1 MPSTF
6 DVNAFTRFAVEDPTA
21 ESAVRQLCSLITEVL
36 VPRTASVLSGDDGYY
51 ADTEN
56 IAALIHSTGLNI
68 RYLGAIASNVKGEI
82 ALELVEREMVARAAK
97 HILRDLMSDDVLC
110 GAGAF
115 TATVFLNSVLGD
127 TRKKEILL
135 SGKGKKSKK
144 VPSIVSQRILKK
156 NVSCESVWNWID
168 EDIKRHFHYELKV
181 WGKKPQTAAFR
192 FRLLR
197 RVCQQWGI
205 RLQAQTYDLQESH
218 AIRVENVLEFVPH
231 IKFASTP
238 NVDQKCS
245 ELYQGVTSLVEAGQ
259 FPEAYELAKKCL
271 IQVIS
276 AHSQLHPQCLVLLNV
291 MSAILLNV
299 NDMDLSVDCS
309 RAALYCSDMING
321 CDSLESAK
329 IHTELASLLY
339 RNGAYYES
347 IIHNLIA
354 IGIYKVLYGEDATR
368 VKLVLLNLGMAYMQL
383 EKREDALRC
392 MNVVMTLK
400 DAKSDAYLN
409 ACFYG
414 CVLNA

>member
-1 MPSTF
+1 
-6 DVNAFTRFAVEDPTA
+6 
-21 ESAVRQLCSLITEVL
+21 
-36 VPRTASVLSGDDGYY
+36 
-51 ADTEN
+51 
-56 IAALIHSTGLNI
+56 
-68 RYLGAIASNVKGEI
+68 
-82 ALELVEREMVARAAK
+82 
-97 HILRDLMSDDVLC
+97 
-110 GAGAF
+110 
-115 TATVFLNSVLGD
+115 
-127 TRKKEILL
+127 
-135 SGKGKKSKK
+135 
-144 VPSIVSQRILKK
+144 
-156 NVSCESVWNWID
+156 
-168 EDIKRHFHYELKV
+168 
-181 WGKKPQTAAFR
+181 
-192 FRLLR
+192 
-197 RVCQQWGI
+197 
-205 RLQAQTYDLQESH
+205 
-218 AIRVENVLEFVPH
+218 VLEFVPH